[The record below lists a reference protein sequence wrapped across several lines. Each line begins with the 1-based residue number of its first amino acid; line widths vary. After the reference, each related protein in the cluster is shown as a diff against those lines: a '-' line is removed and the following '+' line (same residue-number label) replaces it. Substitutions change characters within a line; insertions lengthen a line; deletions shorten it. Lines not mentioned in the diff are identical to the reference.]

1 MKGSMDMIMQMMHT
15 RLLWSPVNMNI
26 NMIQRRRKKR
36 IIMQRQNMAMT
47 IRMTMSQLRDPGG

>member
-1 MKGSMDMIMQMMHT
+1 MDMIMQMMHM